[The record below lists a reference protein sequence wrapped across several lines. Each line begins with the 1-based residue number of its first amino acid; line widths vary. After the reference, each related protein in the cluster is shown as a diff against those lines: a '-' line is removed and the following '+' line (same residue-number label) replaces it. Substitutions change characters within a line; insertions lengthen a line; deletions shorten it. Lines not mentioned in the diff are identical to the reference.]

1 MTTLSHHAVTQ
12 KFSKPADPSAPSFLN
27 LPGEK
32 RNAVYEALFKIE
44 GGIKLLREGENLEM
58 RHPDST
64 SIYGTSILACCQ
76 QVHTEA
82 AGILYGANA
91 FNLAAKENYR
101 AHYHICGE
109 AAAWLTRIGR
119 QASLVA
125 QLLIALRKPPGAT
138 FPVNILPI
146 LQQLWKHTDS
156 NLGIRFTLEE
166 DCDELDQDHK
176 SMSVNAERMNLALSH
191 LTSDNHLDIR
201 KFNRFSNLLQMI
213 HLIDG
218 RFGSVYLYHPDRW
231 WNPNMVFEFTAN
243 EQGVYRTIRE
253 HEPPSL
259 RLLLENHDSHK
270 RIMQDIIASDE
281 TVTFD
286 LIKRTTS
293 PALPGMLWASQVLR
307 IYAMDRLH
315 PTLWRPRLR
324 SPPSGLFV
332 SPSIWNF

>member
-1 MTTLSHHAVTQ
+1 
-12 KFSKPADPSAPSFLN
+12 
-27 LPGEK
+27 
-32 RNAVYEALFKIE
+32 
-44 GGIKLLREGENLEM
+44 
-58 RHPDST
+58 
-64 SIYGTSILACCQ
+64 
-76 QVHTEA
+76 
-82 AGILYGANA
+82 
-91 FNLAAKENYR
+91 
-101 AHYHICGE
+101 
-109 AAAWLTRIGR
+109 
-119 QASLVA
+119 
-125 QLLIALRKPPGAT
+125 
-138 FPVNILPI
+138 
-146 LQQLWKHTDS
+146 
-156 NLGIRFTLEE
+156 
-166 DCDELDQDHK
+166 
-176 SMSVNAERMNLALSH
+176 
-191 LTSDNHLDIR
+191 
-201 KFNRFSNLLQMI
+201 
-213 HLIDG
+213 
-218 RFGSVYLYHPDRW
+218 
-231 WNPNMVFEFTAN
+231 VFEFTAN